1 MTPLD
6 VAAVYVDQLTAMVGV
21 HAHELR
27 HRSRRVAEVR
37 EEPARKLT
45 IDVGRHL
52 GGVAVTA
59 EVKWVNHN
67 MVAGREISKRPVTQ
81 VESCEK
87 CHPVVINALFRHY
100 STTSPPPKTKG
111 LFRA

>member
-1 MTPLD
+1 MFGWNDASGCGRRPRRSAD
-6 VAAVYVDQLTAMVGV
+6 SDGRGA
-21 HAHELR
+21 R
-27 HRSRRVAEVR
+27 RSRRVAEVR

-67 MVAGREISKRPVTQ
+67 MAAGREISKRPVTQ